1 MTSAKHY
8 ISANDLLEDSLR
20 LARQI
25 LESGFRP
32 THIVGVWRGGAP
44 VGIAV
49 QEYLAAC
56 GLETDHIAIRTAS
69 YTGIGEQDR
78 NVRVYGEGYL
88 VDTLD
93 AEDRLLIV
101 DDVYDSGRS
110 IAAVLDVLRAKCRRN
125 FPADAR
131 IATVYYKPLRNTT
144 DLTPDFFVHESDD
157 WLVFP
162 HEICGL
168 GPDELAAKGWPS
180 DLLPPPTAAGK
191 PDR

>member
-1 MTSAKHY
+1 MSDDKRY
-8 ISANDLLEDSLR
+8 ISADRLLVDSIR

-25 LESGFRP
+25 HKSGFRP

-49 QEYLAAC
+49 QEYLDYR
-56 GLETDHIAIRTAS
+56 GIETNHLAVRTAS
-69 YTGIGEQDR
+69 YTGIDR
-78 NVRVYGEGYL
+78 QAPEVRVFGEGYL
-88 VDTLD
+88 VDTLN

-110 IAAVLDVLRAKCRRN
+110 IQALQRVLKEKCRRN
-125 FPADAR
+125 YPGEVKV
-131 IATVYYKPLRNTT
+131 ATVFYKPARNTT
-144 DLTPDFFVHESDD
+144 DSLPDFFVEETDD

-168 GPDELAAKGWPS
+168 TEAEIRAKG
-180 DLLPPPTAAGK
+180 DAGAAVL
-191 PDR
+191 D